1 MHRFTSEGME
11 YRVRWGTRT
20 VAIYTHPVGNDGAG
34 ASIGMPKEAWERIK
48 RVEITSPGAART
60 AVVHPADDDDEV
72 EDEGDNLTVDE
83 IVNTLEHW
91 SHRMPARPSEDI
103 LRRLGPVLVYN
114 EGWRAGIRETLD
126 LVRSNMPCGASIID
140 GHHRVNCDLKRGHEG
155 MHEHAKDTT
164 RKLTWS
170 NAAPTH
176 AESYPVT
183 KRPMQ

>member
-48 RVEITSPGAART
+48 RVEITSPGASRS
-60 AVVHPADDDDEV
+60 AVQHPQDDDDDDDDDAPTE
-72 EDEGDNLTVDE
+72 DE
-83 IVNTLEHW
+83 IVNTLERW
-91 SHRMPARPSEDI
+91 SHRMPARPSETT
-103 LRRLGPVLVYN
+103 LSLGPVLVYN
-114 EGWRAGIRETLD
+114 EGWRAGIREALKIVTAD
-126 LVRSNMPCGASIID
+126 MPCGASIID
-140 GHHRVNCDLKRGHEG
+140 WHHRVNCDLKRCHEG

-164 RKLTWS
+164 RKLAWS